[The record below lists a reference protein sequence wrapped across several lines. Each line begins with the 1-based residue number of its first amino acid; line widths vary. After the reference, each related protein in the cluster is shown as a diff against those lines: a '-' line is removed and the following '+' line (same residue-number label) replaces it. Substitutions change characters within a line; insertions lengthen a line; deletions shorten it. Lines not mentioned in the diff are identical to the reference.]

1 MSACFVLLDKMGP
14 TWVSARHCRAALQTL
29 LDRLQLRSRGGQQHA
44 SSTPAPRASH
54 DATNGFTSSSSVYPG
69 HSSGAEATP
78 SSKRQKTNGDAGTY
92 VQRQSHNQGPNFSVG
107 PDMSESQI
115 WQPVL
120 EYTGPDFGFDSN
132 QLADRG
138 EWQGLLNQNF
148 NAESGGLFDIAGW
161 DAYVQSFGDRLNF

>member
-1 MSACFVLLDKMGP
+1 MSACSLLLDKMGS
-14 TWVSARHCRAALQTL
+14 TWVSARHCRAALKTL
-29 LDRLQLRSRGGQQHA
+29 LDRLQLRSRGGHQHA
-44 SSTPAPRASH
+44 QSTSTPRASH
-54 DATNGFTSSSSVYPG
+54 DEISGLTNTSTVYPS
-69 HSSGAEATP
+69 HSSAAEGTP
-78 SSKRQKTNGDAGTY
+78 SNKRQRMNGEAATY
-92 VQRQSHNQGPNFSVG
+92 LQRQSYSQGPNFSFG